1 MSAMSAMPAAY
12 LTDRRPLTVGLVMM
26 ITVAAFEALAVA
38 TVMPAVKDDLGGV
51 ALYGWAFSAFLLASL
66 VGITFAGE
74 QADRH
79 GPARPF
85 AVGLVLFSVGLA
97 VGGLA
102 PAMWILVIGR
112 AIQGLGA
119 GVIPPV
125 AYVAV
130 GRAYPEEARPRM
142 FALFATAWVVPGL
155 VGPGLAGATAEY
167 LSWRLV
173 FVAILPLVVAA
184 AMLTLPALR
193 QLGPPAVAPANVR
206 TRLPTALLVAAG
218 AGMFLA
224 GLTVASPWLT
234 PPLLVAGAIVAAPA
248 LRRLMPPG
256 TFRAGRGLPATVLGI
271 GALNLAFFGTDAFV
285 PLMLTDVRHQSTV
298 FVGAI
303 FTASTLCWTAGTWTV
318 ERMAERVSRP
328 AFVALG
334 MALVAL
340 GTAGHIAVLSQE
352 VPVWFAGITWSVGA
366 FGIGIAYPSFSL
378 LLLAQAPP
386 GQEGTVTSAAKLAE
400 ALAAAV
406 GAGVVGAIVTAGES
420 SDELSTALG
429 VAFVLMAA
437 VAGLGALLAERLP
450 RATST
455 TTSVPAAAAVAVDRS
470 AS

>member
-1 MSAMSAMPAAY
+1 MSSAAPTAY
-12 LTDRRPLTVGLVMM
+12 LTDRGPLTTGLVIM

-66 VGITFAGE
+66 VGITFADE

-85 AVGLVLFSVGLA
+85 AIGLGLFAIGLA
-97 VGGLA
+97 VGGMA
-102 PAMWILVIGR
+102 PTMWVLVIGR

-173 FVAILPLVVAA
+173 FVGILPLVGAA
-184 AMLTLPALR
+184 ALLTLPALR
-193 QLGPPAVAPANVR
+193 QLGPPAQVPAAAR
-206 TRLPTALLVAAG
+206 SRMPTAVLVAAG

-224 GLTVASPWLT
+224 GLTVASPWLS
-234 PPLLVAGAIVAAPA
+234 PPLLVGGAIVAVPA
-248 LRRLMPPG
+248 LRRLMPAG

-285 PLMLTDVRHQSTV
+285 PFMLTEVRDQSTV

-318 ERMAERVSRP
+318 ERMAGRVSRP
-328 AFVALG
+328 AFVG
-334 MALVAL
+334 MGMGLVAL
-340 GTAGHIAVLSQE
+340 GTLGHIAVLSQG
-352 VPVWFAGITWSVGA
+352 VPVWFAGVTWSVGA

-378 LLLAQAPP
+378 LLLSQAPR

-420 SDELSTALG
+420 SGELSAALG
-429 VAFVLMAA
+429 VSFALMAA
-437 VAGLGALLAERLP
+437 VAGMGALLAGRLP
-450 RATST
+450 R
-455 TTSVPAAAAVAVDRS
+455 RS
-470 AS
+470 ASTAPSLVTSAAATEA

>member
-1 MSAMSAMPAAY
+1 MTAEEAARY
-12 LTDRRPLTVGLVMM
+12 LADRRALTVGLVMM

-85 AVGLVLFSVGLA
+85 AIGLVLFATGLA
-97 VGGLA
+97 IGGLA
-102 PAMWILVIGR
+102 PAMWVLVVGR

-130 GRAYPEEARPRM
+130 ARAYPDEARPRM

-173 FVAILPLVVAA
+173 FLGILPLVGAA

-193 QLGPPAVAPANVR
+193 ALGEPAAVAQQAGR
-206 TRLPTALLVAAG
+206 SRLPTAVFVAGG

-234 PPLLVAGAIVAAPA
+234 PVLIVAGLIVAGPA

-256 TFRAGRGLPATVLGI
+256 TFRGGRGLPATVLGL

-285 PLMLTDVRHQSTV
+285 PLMLTDVRDQSTV
-298 FVGAI
+298 IVGAI

-318 ERMAERVSRP
+318 ERVKDRVSRP
-328 AFVALG
+328 AFVGTGLL
-334 MALVAL
+334 LVAL
-340 GTAGHIAVLSQE
+340 GTVGQVAVLNES
-352 VPVWFAGITWSVGA
+352 VPVWFAGVTWSVGA

-406 GAGVVGAIVTAGES
+406 GAGVVGAIVTAGEAGG
-420 SDELSTALG
+420 ELPLALG
-429 VAFVLMAA
+429 ISFVLMGA

-450 RATST
+450 RTREPHQAAGRL
-455 TTSVPAAAAVAVDRS
+455 AAAPAGGE
-470 AS
+470 

>member
-1 MSAMSAMPAAY
+1 MSLAAGY
-12 LTDRRPLTVGLVMM
+12 LVDRRALTTGLVMM
-26 ITVAAFEALAVA
+26 ITVAAFETLAVA
-38 TVMPAVKDDLGGV
+38 TVMPAVKDDLGSV

-85 AVGLVLFSVGLA
+85 AIGLGLFAGGLA
-97 VGGLA
+97 IGGLA
-102 PAMWILVIGR
+102 PAMWVLVAGR

-130 GRAYPEEARPRM
+130 ARAYPDEARPRM

-167 LSWRLV
+167 LTWRLV
-173 FVAILPLVVAA
+173 FLGILPLVGAA

-193 QLGPPAVAPANVR
+193 QLGGPAEAGTPVER
-206 TRLPTALLVAAG
+206 SRMPTALLVAVG

-224 GLTVASPWLT
+224 GLTAASPWLS
-234 PPLLVAGAIVAAPA
+234 PLLVIVGAVLAVPA
-248 LRRLMPPG
+248 LRRLMPRG
-256 TFRAGRGLPATVLGI
+256 TFRAAYGLPATVLAI

-285 PLMLTDVRHQSTV
+285 PLMLTDVRDQSTV

-318 ERMAERVSRP
+318 ERVKHRVSRP
-328 AFVALG
+328 AFVGAGLL
-334 MALVAL
+334 LVAL
-340 GTAGHIAVLSQE
+340 GTLGQLLVLHES

-366 FGIGIAYPSFSL
+366 FGIGIAYPSLSL
-378 LLLAQAPP
+378 LLLAQAPA
-386 GQEGTVTSAAKLAE
+386 GQEGTVTSGAKLAE

-406 GAGVVGAIVTAGES
+406 GAGVVGAIVTAGEAQG
-420 SDELSTALG
+420 ELSLALAL
-429 VAFVLMAA
+429 AFVLMAA
-437 VAGLGALLAERLP
+437 VAGFGSLLADRLP
-450 RATST
+450 KTGTAPVTAAPGL
-455 TTSVPAAAAVAVDRS
+455 VPGAAS
-470 AS
+470 E